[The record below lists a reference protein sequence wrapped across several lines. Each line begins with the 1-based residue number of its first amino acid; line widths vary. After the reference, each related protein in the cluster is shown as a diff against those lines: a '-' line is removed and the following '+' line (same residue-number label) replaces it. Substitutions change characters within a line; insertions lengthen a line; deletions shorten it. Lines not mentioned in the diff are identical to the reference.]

1 MKNLIPITIAGLL
14 CLWLLRLLEDN
25 LECQNSSNVTS
36 DRDLT
41 FSRKVGIYDASINF
55 LDASG
60 NFTSISVDSI
70 ERAYKKIGPFSLKA
84 APYLEAKNVVIET
97 KEAISEPQK
106 LFSSHVA
113 KIVGQDV
120 KAPVII
126 TELLVV
132 VGSKTN
138 RYENVRL

>member
-1 MKNLIPITIAGLL
+1 MITIIGLAFL
-14 CLWLLRLLEDN
+14 VIDFGFIDVPATVCIGK
-25 LECQNSSNVTS
+25 V
-36 DRDLT
+36 
-41 FSRKVGIYDASINF
+41 RKEGIH
-55 LDASG
+55 
-60 NFTSISVDSI
+60 